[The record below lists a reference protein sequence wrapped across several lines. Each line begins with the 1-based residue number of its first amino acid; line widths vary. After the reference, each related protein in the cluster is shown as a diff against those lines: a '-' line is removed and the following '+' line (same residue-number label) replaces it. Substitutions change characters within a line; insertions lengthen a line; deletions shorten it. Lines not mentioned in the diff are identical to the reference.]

1 MSEKPNAW
9 VKPAEGEGRPKP
21 VEKPIEAPK
30 PEPKAEAPKPKP
42 KKAKAKK
49 AEPEAPKAPEV
60 SVADAALRSDRAG
73 VYARQNMLKRKED
86 ELLASIRSKLTDEEY
101 AFILKQA
108 APKRRKQ
115 LGDDAKKFL
124 SSKFTGK

>member
-9 VKPAEGEGRPKP
+9 VKPAEGEAAPKP
-21 VEKPIEAPK
+21 VEKPVEAPK

-49 AEPEAPKAPEV
+49 DEPEAPKAPEV
-60 SVADAALRSDRAG
+60 SVADAALRADRAG
-73 VYARQNMLKRKED
+73 VYARQDMLKRKED
-86 ELLASIRSKLTDEEY
+86 ELLTSIRSKLTDAEY
-101 AFILKQA
+101 AFILKQS

-115 LGDDAKKFL
+115 LGDGAKKFL